1 MPLAG
6 QIYQSGRL
14 IRDVDTMMPRKVVL
28 LLLLA
33 CLFVMP
39 VCLFGVAPLPPGSAD
54 NATAGLAPQKKHV
67 AVSREILKQ
76 LDKTHCRE
84 LDIDDRLASR
94 LLDRYLEELDAERV
108 FFLAPDVR
116 AFEPYRTTLD
126 DALKR
131 GDLQPAFTVF
141 KCYRHRFIDR
151 LASVLARLEAGVED
165 MDFSRSE
172 TLDTDRE
179 DDPWATTQAQLDEVW
194 RKRLK
199 ANVLSLE
206 LTGKSRQEIAT
217 LLHKRYASQLAHFR
231 QINSDDVF
239 ALYINALAQLYDPH
253 TRYFSPRATENFNI
267 HMSLSLEGIGAVL
280 QAEDEY
286 TKIVRLIPAGPAD
299 KSKKLHPSDRIVGV
313 GQGDAEIVDVIG
325 WRLDEVVELIRGP
338 KGTGVRLEIIP
349 ADAVDEHST
358 RIVEIVRD
366 TVRLEEQ
373 AAKQKIVDT
382 TRNGREYRIGVID
395 IPTFYL
401 DFKALHDGRPDFRST
416 TRDVHRLL
424 EELQQR
430 KIDGLIVDLRNN
442 GGGALQEVSALTG
455 LFIDEG
461 PVVQVRDADG
471 EVEVL
476 HDPHPGVQ
484 YRGPLVVL
492 VNRLSASASEIFA
505 GAIQDYHRGLIVGEQ
520 TFGKGTVQSLIPLS
534 RGQLKSTVAKFYRVS
549 GESTQ
554 HRGIIPDIDFPGV
567 YAHGE
572 IGESELPGAL
582 PWDRIEPA
590 RFAPL
595 PDLSAL
601 VRQLQGRHEGRT
613 SDNPD
618 FAYLKALTTHLE
630 ELRSR
635 TELSLNQEARAR
647 QRSQADT
654 RRLAIE
660 NARRVARGQ
669 APLETIKEL
678 EREIEAVDEQQQDDD
693 PLLQE
698 TAEIVVDCIEML

>member
-1 MPLAG
+1 M
-6 QIYQSGRL
+6 
-14 IRDVDTMMPRKVVL
+14 RDVYIMMPRKLVL

-33 CLFVMP
+33 CLTVMP
-39 VCLFGVAPLPPGSAD
+39 VCLFGVAPLPPGSGD
-54 NATAGLAPQKKHV
+54 NATAGLAPQKNHA
-67 AVSREILKQ
+67 AVSKEILKL
-76 LDKTHCRE
+76 LDRTHCRE
-84 LDIDDRLASR
+84 LDLDDRLAGR
-94 LLDRYLEELDAERV
+94 LLDRYLEQLDTERV
-108 FFLAPDVR
+108 FFLKQDIR

-141 KCYRHRFIDR
+141 DTYRHRFVDR
-151 LASVLARLEAGVED
+151 LEAVLARLDKGVED
-165 MDFSRSE
+165 MDFTRAE

-179 DDPWATTQAQLDEVW
+179 DDPWAPTRAELDDVW

-280 QAEDEY
+280 QSEDEY

-299 KSKKLHPSDRIVGV
+299 KSKKLYPADRIVGV

-338 KGTGVRLEIIP
+338 KGTVVRLEIIP
-349 ADAVDEHST
+349 ADVVDAHST

-373 AAKQKIVDT
+373 AAKQKVVET
-382 TRNGREYRIGVID
+382 TRNGRTYRIGVID

-401 DFKALHDGRPDFRST
+401 DFKALHDGRPDFKST

-430 KIDGLIVDLRNN
+430 KVDGLIVDLRNN

-461 PVVQVRDADG
+461 PVVQVCDADG

-476 HDPHPGVQ
+476 NDPHPGVL
-484 YRGPLVVL
+484 YRGPLAVL

-505 GAIQDYHRGLIVGEQ
+505 GAIQDYHRGIIVGEQ

-534 RGQLKSTVAKFYRVS
+534 RGQLKSTVAMFYRVS

-590 RFAPL
+590 QFVPL
-595 PDLSAL
+595 PDLAAM
-601 VRQLQGRHEGRT
+601 VRELRSRHEGRT
-613 SDNPD
+613 GNNPD
-618 FAYLKALTTHLE
+618 FAYLKALAAHLE

-635 TELSLNQEARAR
+635 TELSLNEAERAR
-647 QRSQADT
+647 QRREADAQ
-654 RRLAIE
+654 RLAIE
-660 NARRVARGQ
+660 NARRTARGK
-669 APLETIKEL
+669 APLKNIEEL
-678 EREIEAVDEQQQDDD
+678 ERETEADDEQQQEQDD

-698 TAEIVVDCIEML
+698 TAEIVVDFIEML